1 MKFSCE
7 GLTMTRSLYGKI
19 LRLTE
24 ICICIFF
31 DSNVS
36 CPWRKVLVIL
46 FDGKNMPGMTVGGDA
61 PLQQHTENIR
71 CLSSHRSH
79 SQISVK
85 TTRAQ
90 LGFIPTRN

>member
-1 MKFSCE
+1 
-7 GLTMTRSLYGKI
+7 MTRSLYGKI

-31 DSNVS
+31 DSNIS

-61 PLQQHTENIR
+61 PL
-71 CLSSHRSH
+71 
-79 SQISVK
+79 
-85 TTRAQ
+85 
-90 LGFIPTRN
+90 